1 MKTIQIKNNIINL
14 DNVRKISYEQNIP
27 SRSLID
33 DRNLFNIEFT
43 YSNGDTENYEMTY
56 EKFQQ
61 LIEKCD
67 DKLSFVIDDEL
78 NTVYAKEIK

>member
-1 MKTIQIKNNIINL
+1 MKAIQIKNNIINI

-43 YSNGDTENYEMTY
+43 YSNGDKENYEMTY

-61 LIEKCD
+61 YTKY
-67 DKLSFVIDDEL
+67 L
-78 NTVYAKEIK
+78 NTFVKVPEECLHFV